1 MSKGPLVTDGDLSEA
16 ASATAFA
23 ADAIERHMSS
33 EMYRNA
39 VTADAYYRQRN
50 VTINQFV
57 QKIYSCTGAEA
68 EDFTASKM
76 RLASN
81 LFKRLNVQRCM
92 YSLGKGVSFV
102 DVSKS
107 GEDTTKEG
115 LGRRFDDDV
124 KQMGLKALIH
134 GVSFPFWNLDHIDV
148 FTADEFCP
156 VWDEHSG
163 ALYAGVRFWRL
174 DPDHPWHATLYE
186 QDGYTEMVSDGS
198 GFDFEVTEAKRA
210 YKVTYK
216 EIPADGMK
224 LAVDAE
230 NYSRL
235 PIVAV
240 WGSDAH
246 QSTLVG
252 MREGIDA
259 YDLIKSGLVNDTHDC
274 AQIYWI
280 INGAGGMDDRDL
292 DLWRAKLKLTHVAE
306 VDAEQGQSATPYT
319 QEVPVESR
327 RETLAQ
333 LKADIYEDFGALDVH
348 TVAARATNDHIDA
361 AYQPMDEE
369 ADEFERHIRE
379 GIMDILALQ
388 GIEDTPVFTRNRISN
403 VKEQV
408 ETVCLEAEW
417 LDDETILRKLP
428 NITPDEVAEI
438 LRRKDEEAAERMAAL
453 PPALA
458 ANAKGAQEGDEGDD
472 GGGDEDE
479 EGDD

>member
-1 MSKGPLVTDGDLSEA
+1 MATSGGA
-16 ASATAFA
+16 ASVTAFA
-23 ADAIERHMSS
+23 ADAIERHMSG

-39 VTADAYYRQRN
+39 VTAEAYYRQRN
-50 VTINQFV
+50 VTINRFV
-57 QKIYSCTGAEA
+57 QKIYSSTGAEA

-102 DVSKS
+102 DVSEGGK
-107 GEDTTKEG
+107 DTTKEG
-115 LGRRFDDDV
+115 LGDRFDDDV

-186 QDGYTEMVSDGS
+186 QDGYTEMASGGS

-210 YKVTYK
+210 YKVTYR

-252 MREGIDA
+252 MRESIDA
-259 YDLIKSGLVNDTHDC
+259 YDLIKSGLVNDVRDC

-306 VDAEQGQSATPYT
+306 VDAEQGQAVTPYT
-319 QEVPVESR
+319 QEVPVEGR
-327 RETLAQ
+327 KETLAQ
-333 LKADIYEDFGALDVH
+333 IKADIYEDFGALDVH
-348 TVAARATNDHIDA
+348 TVAAGATNDHIDA

-379 GIMDILALQ
+379 GIMDLLALQ

-403 VKEQV
+403 IKEQV
-408 ETVCLEAEW
+408 EVVAMEAEW
-417 LDDETILRKLP
+417 LDEETVLRKLP
-428 NITPDEVAEI
+428 NVTPDEVAEI
-438 LRRKDEEAAERMAAL
+438 LRRKDEEAADRMAAL

-458 ANAKGAQEGDEGDD
+458 ANAGAGDGD
-472 GGGDEDE
+472 DEDE
-479 EGDD
+479 EGEE